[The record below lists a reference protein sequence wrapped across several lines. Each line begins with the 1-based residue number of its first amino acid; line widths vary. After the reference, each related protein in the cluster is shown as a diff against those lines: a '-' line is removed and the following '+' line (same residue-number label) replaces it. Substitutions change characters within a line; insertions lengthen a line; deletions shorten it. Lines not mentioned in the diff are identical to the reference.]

1 MFDRPVWGLFSSDDS
16 TAYILNC
23 GAECGGGAASV
34 TVLDLGTNTASATIP
49 VDGATIG
56 LLSGTTLYVAGTP
69 PGTACTSGSAAT
81 SCGTLSVV
89 DLGAQAVTTTAEITD
104 GYHRRMEMGSNGQL
118 FIGARACSNINIPPS
133 GGNPGE
139 VRGCLSIFNTR
150 NSEVVI
156 PPNNGDV
163 TGLEPVPNRNV
174 VYLVQDGEM
183 RIYDT
188 TTDQKQSKQV
198 DIIGQAVDVKIVD
211 F

>member
-1 MFDRPVWGLFSSDDS
+1 
-16 TAYILNC
+16 
-23 GAECGGGAASV
+23 
-34 TVLDLGTNTASATIP
+34 
-49 VDGATIG
+49 
-56 LLSGTTLYVAGTP
+56 
-69 PGTACTSGSAAT
+69 
-81 SCGTLSVV
+81 
-89 DLGAQAVTTTAEITD
+89 
-104 GYHRRMEMGSNGQL
+104 
-118 FIGARACSNINIPPS
+118 
-133 GGNPGE
+133 
-139 VRGCLSIFNTR
+139 
-150 NSEVVI
+150 VVI